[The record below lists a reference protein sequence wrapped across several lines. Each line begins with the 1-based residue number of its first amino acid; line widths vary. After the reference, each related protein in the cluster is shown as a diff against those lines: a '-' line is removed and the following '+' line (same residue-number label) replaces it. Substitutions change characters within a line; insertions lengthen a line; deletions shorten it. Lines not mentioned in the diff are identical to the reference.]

1 MKTNINKL
9 KYYELFDFCIKNE
22 NIEKEEKNE
31 IIEKLLSYKNYLD
44 YPKYFAEINWLYTE
58 DRQRFVQSVI
68 DSNDSQT
75 VYAFSALLKYDLDI
89 SKSVFELS
97 MLYNS
102 LYSFNNDEYTKSFI
116 DMFFDFF
123 DINSIV
129 SRVCDDKKYSLL
141 MDLWT
146 KYKSYLTDSTK
157 KIVKTISES
166 SSSYYMYKL
175 LCEDIESDDKSLL
188 IKSICNLNDISYIC
202 DTIKFMGSNLSGD
215 DIDNIVSSYTRT
227 LNFLIVKSLIQNNV
241 SLSEKNIDLI
251 IDGIFNELNK
261 ENIVFFAG
269 KMHDN
274 LTKKQVEKIIDLAV
288 KTNDSELIYNVS
300 KILKDRLD
308 KENVSKVSREMS
320 KQENIYYVYE
330 FLYEF
335 KDKLS
340 KEDKNKL
347 VSKIVNS
354 REMKLI
360 ILVAVFIDVKLIEKL
375 FKSKKDLFIFAV
387 GLNVFTIEEL
397 KKLKE
402 KLDITEEKPNMKNI
416 PKKYKLKK
424 KDK

>member
-1 MKTNINKL
+1 LKTNINKL
-9 KYYELFDFCIKNE
+9 KYYELLDFCIKNE

>member
-9 KYYELFDFCIKNE
+9 KYYELLDFCIKNE

-44 YPKYFAEINWLYTE
+44 YPKYFTEIKWLYTE
-58 DRQRFVQSVI
+58 DRKRFVQSVI

-75 VYAFSALLKYDLDI
+75 VYAFSALLKYNLDI
-89 SKSVFELS
+89 SKNVNELF

-116 DMFFDFF
+116 DMYFDFF
-123 DINSIV
+123 EINSIV

-141 MDLWT
+141 MDLWI

-202 DTIKFMGSNLSGD
+202 DTIKLMGSNLSSD
-215 DIDNIVSSYTRT
+215 DIDNIVSSYSRT

-241 SLSEKNIDLI
+241 SLSEKNIGLI

-269 KMHDN
+269 KMHDS

-308 KENVSKVSREMS
+308 KENVSKVSKEMS

-354 REMKLI
+354 KEMKLI

-375 FKSKKDLFIFAV
+375 FKSKKELFIFAAATN
-387 GLNVFTIEEL
+387 LFTVEEL

>member
-9 KYYELFDFCIKNE
+9 KYYELLDFCIKNE

-44 YPKYFAEINWLYTE
+44 YPKYFAEIKWLYNE
-58 DRQRFVQSVI
+58 DRERFVQSVI
-68 DSNDSQT
+68 DSNDSHT
-75 VYAFSALLKYDLDI
+75 VYTFSFLLKCNLDV
-89 SKSVFELS
+89 SRNVNELS

-102 LYSFNNDEYTKSFI
+102 LYSFNNDEYIKSFI

-123 DINSIV
+123 EINSIV

-141 MDLWT
+141 MDLWA

-166 SSSYYMYKL
+166 SSTYYMYKL

-188 IKSICNLNDISYIC
+188 IKSICNLDDISYIC
-202 DTIKFMGSNLSGD
+202 DTIKLMGSNLSSD

-261 ENIVFFAG
+261 ENIVYFAG
-269 KMHDN
+269 KMHNN

-360 ILVAVFIDVKLIEKL
+360 VLVAVFIDVKLIEKL

-416 PKKYKLKK
+416 QKKYKLKK

>member
-1 MKTNINKL
+1 MKTDINKL
-9 KYYELFDFCIKNE
+9 KYCELVDFCIKYE
-22 NIEKEEKNE
+22 EEKNE

-44 YPKYFAEINWLYTE
+44 YPKYFAEIKWLYNE
-58 DRQRFVQSVI
+58 DRERFVQSVI
-68 DSNDSQT
+68 DSNDSHT
-75 VYAFSALLKYDLDI
+75 VYTFSFLLKCNLDV
-89 SKSVFELS
+89 SRNVNELS

-102 LYSFNNDEYTKSFI
+102 LYSFNNDEYIKSFI

-123 DINSIV
+123 EINSIV

-141 MDLWT
+141 MDLWA

-166 SSSYYMYKL
+166 SSTYYMYKL

-188 IKSICNLNDISYIC
+188 IKSICNLDDISYIC
-202 DTIKFMGSNLSGD
+202 DTIKLMGSNLSSD
-215 DIDNIVSSYTRT
+215 DIDNIVSLYSRA

-360 ILVAVFIDVKLIEKL
+360 VLVAVFIDVKLIEKL
-375 FKSKKDLFIFAV
+375 FRNKKELFIFAV
-387 GLNVFTIEEL
+387 GLNVFTLEEIT
-397 KKLKE
+397 KLKE
-402 KLDITEEKPNMKNI
+402 KLDIKEEKPNMKNM

>member
-1 MKTNINKL
+1 MKTNIDKL
-9 KYYELFDFCIKNE
+9 DYYELLKFCTE
-22 NIEKEEKNE
+22 NDKISNNEKNK

-44 YPKYFAEINWLYTE
+44 YPKYFAEIKWLYNE
-58 DRQRFVQSVI
+58 DRERFVQSVI
-68 DSNDSQT
+68 DSNDSHT
-75 VYAFSALLKYDLDI
+75 VYTFSFLLKCNLDV
-89 SKSVFELS
+89 SKNVNELS

-102 LYSFNNDEYTKSFI
+102 LYSFNNDEYIKSFI

-123 DINSIV
+123 EINSIV

-141 MDLWT
+141 MDLWA

-166 SSSYYMYKL
+166 SSTYYMYKL

-188 IKSICNLNDISYIC
+188 IKSICNLDDISYIC
-202 DTIKFMGSNLSGD
+202 DAIKFMSNSLSSN
-215 DIDNIVSSYTRT
+215 DINNIVSSYNRT

-274 LTKKQVEKIIDLAV
+274 LTKKQVEKNIDLAV

-360 ILVAVFIDVKLIEKL
+360 ILVAVFVDVKLIEKL
-375 FKSKKDLFIFAV
+375 FKNKKELFIFAV
-387 GLNVFTIEEL
+387 GLNVFTIEEIT
-397 KKLKE
+397 KLKE
-402 KLDITEEKPNMKNI
+402 KLDIKEEKPNMKNM

>member
-9 KYYELFDFCIKNE
+9 KYYELLDFCIKNE
-22 NIEKEEKNE
+22 DIEKEEKNE

-274 LTKKQVEKIIDLAV
+274 LTKKQVEKNIDLAV

>member
-9 KYYELFDFCIKNE
+9 KYYELLDFCIKNE
-22 NIEKEEKNE
+22 DIEKEEKNE

-44 YPKYFAEINWLYTE
+44 YPKYFAEIKWLYNE
-58 DRQRFVQSVI
+58 DRERFVQSVI
-68 DSNDSQT
+68 DSNDSHT
-75 VYAFSALLKYDLDI
+75 VYTFSFLLKCNLDV
-89 SKSVFELS
+89 SRNVNELS

-102 LYSFNNDEYTKSFI
+102 LYSFNNDEYIKSFI

-123 DINSIV
+123 EINSIV

-141 MDLWT
+141 MDLWA

-166 SSSYYMYKL
+166 SSTYYMYKL

-188 IKSICNLNDISYIC
+188 IKSICNLDDISYIC
-202 DTIKFMGSNLSGD
+202 DTIKLMGSNLSSD
-215 DIDNIVSSYTRT
+215 DIDNIVSLYSRA

-261 ENIVFFAG
+261 ENIVYFAG
-269 KMHDN
+269 KMHNN

-360 ILVAVFIDVKLIEKL
+360 VLVAVFIDVKLIEKL

>member
-9 KYYELFDFCIKNE
+9 KYYELLDFCIKNE
-22 NIEKEEKNE
+22 DIEKEEKNE

-166 SSSYYMYKL
+166 SSTYYMYKL

-188 IKSICNLNDISYIC
+188 IKSICNLDDISYIC
-202 DTIKFMGSNLSGD
+202 DTIKLMGSNLSGD
-215 DIDNIVSSYTRT
+215 DIDNIVSSYSRT

-360 ILVAVFIDVKLIEKL
+360 VLVAVFIDVKLIEKL

>member
-9 KYYELFDFCIKNE
+9 KYYELLDFCIKNE

-102 LYSFNNDEYTKSFI
+102 LYSFNNDEYIKSFI

-123 DINSIV
+123 EINSIV

-141 MDLWT
+141 MDLWA

-166 SSSYYMYKL
+166 SSTYYMYKL

-202 DTIKFMGSNLSGD
+202 DTIKLMGSNLSGD
-215 DIDNIVSSYTRT
+215 DIDNIVSSYSRT

-320 KQENIYYVYE
+320 KQENSYYVYE

-347 VSKIVNS
+347 VSKILNS

-360 ILVAVFIDVKLIEKL
+360 VLVAVFIDVKLIEKL

>member
-9 KYYELFDFCIKNE
+9 KYYELLDFCIKNE

-141 MDLWT
+141 MDLWA

-166 SSSYYMYKL
+166 SSTYYMYKL

>member
-9 KYYELFDFCIKNE
+9 KYYELLDFCIKNE

-75 VYAFSALLKYDLDI
+75 IYAFSALLKYDLDI
-89 SKSVFELS
+89 SKNVNELS

-141 MDLWT
+141 MDLWI

-188 IKSICNLNDISYIC
+188 IKSICNLDDISYIC
-202 DTIKFMGSNLSGD
+202 DTIKLMGSNLSGD
-215 DIDNIVSSYTRT
+215 DIDNIVSSYSRT

>member
-9 KYYELFDFCIKNE
+9 KYYELLDFCIKNE
-22 NIEKEEKNE
+22 DIEKEEKNE

-360 ILVAVFIDVKLIEKL
+360 VLVAVFIDVKIIEKL

>member
-9 KYYELFDFCIKNE
+9 KYYELLDFCIKNE

-141 MDLWT
+141 MDLWI

>member
-9 KYYELFDFCIKNE
+9 KYYELLDFCIKNE
-22 NIEKEEKNE
+22 DIEKEEKNE

-44 YPKYFAEINWLYTE
+44 YPKYFAEIKWLYSE
-58 DRQRFVQSVI
+58 DREKFVQSVI
-68 DSNDSQT
+68 DSNDSYT
-75 VYAFSALLKYDLDI
+75 VYTFSALLKYNLDI
-89 SKSVFELS
+89 SKNVNELS

-116 DMFFDFF
+116 DMYFDFF
-123 DINSIV
+123 EINSIV

-146 KYKSYLTDSTK
+146 RYKSYLTDSTK

-188 IKSICNLNDISYIC
+188 IKSICDLDDISYIC
-202 DTIKFMGSNLSGD
+202 DTIKLIGSNLSSD

-251 IDGIFNELNK
+251 INGIFNELNK
-261 ENIVFFAG
+261 ENIVFFIG
-269 KMHDN
+269 KMHDS
-274 LTKKQVEKIIDLAV
+274 LTKKQVEKIIDLAL

-402 KLDITEEKPNMKNI
+402 KLDIKEEKPNMKNI

>member
-9 KYYELFDFCIKNE
+9 KYYELLDFCIKNE
-22 NIEKEEKNE
+22 DIEKEEKNE

-288 KTNDSELIYNVS
+288 KTNDPELIYNVS

>member
-9 KYYELFDFCIKNE
+9 KYYELLDFCIKNE
-22 NIEKEEKNE
+22 DIEKEEKNE

-188 IKSICNLNDISYIC
+188 IKSICNLNDISYIWVV
-202 DTIKFMGSNLSGD
+202 IYLVM
-215 DIDNIVSSYTRT
+215 I
-227 LNFLIVKSLIQNNV
+227 
-241 SLSEKNIDLI
+241 LI
-251 IDGIFNELNK
+251 I
-261 ENIVFFAG
+261 
-269 KMHDN
+269 
-274 LTKKQVEKIIDLAV
+274 
-288 KTNDSELIYNVS
+288 
-300 KILKDRLD
+300 
-308 KENVSKVSREMS
+308 
-320 KQENIYYVYE
+320 
-330 FLYEF
+330 
-335 KDKLS
+335 
-340 KEDKNKL
+340 
-347 VSKIVNS
+347 
-354 REMKLI
+354 
-360 ILVAVFIDVKLIEKL
+360 
-375 FKSKKDLFIFAV
+375 
-387 GLNVFTIEEL
+387 
-397 KKLKE
+397 
-402 KLDITEEKPNMKNI
+402 
-416 PKKYKLKK
+416 
-424 KDK
+424 

>member
-1 MKTNINKL
+1 MKININKL
-9 KYYELFDFCIKNE
+9 KYYELLDFCIKNE

-360 ILVAVFIDVKLIEKL
+360 VLVAVFIDVKLIEKL

>member
-9 KYYELFDFCIKNE
+9 KYYELLDFCIKNE

-75 VYAFSALLKYDLDI
+75 IYAFSALLKYDLDI

-188 IKSICNLNDISYIC
+188 IKSICNLDDISYIC
-202 DTIKFMGSNLSGD
+202 DTIKLMGSNLSGD
-215 DIDNIVSSYTRT
+215 DIDNIVSSYSRT

-251 IDGIFNELNK
+251 IDCIFNELNK

-360 ILVAVFIDVKLIEKL
+360 VLVAVFIDVKLIEKL

>member
-9 KYYELFDFCIKNE
+9 KYYELLDFCIKNE

-102 LYSFNNDEYTKSFI
+102 LYSFNNDEYIKSFI

-123 DINSIV
+123 EINSIV

-141 MDLWT
+141 MDLWI

-320 KQENIYYVYE
+320 KQENSYYVYE

-360 ILVAVFIDVKLIEKL
+360 VLVAVFIDVKLIEKL

>member
-9 KYYELFDFCIKNE
+9 KYYELLDFCIKNE

-102 LYSFNNDEYTKSFI
+102 LYSFNNDEYIKSFI

-123 DINSIV
+123 EINSIV

>member
-1 MKTNINKL
+1 MKTNIDKL
-9 KYYELFDFCIKNE
+9 DYYELLKFCTE
-22 NIEKEEKNE
+22 NDKISNNEKNK
-31 IIEKLLSYKNYLD
+31 IIEKLLDYKKYLD
-44 YPKYFAEINWLYTE
+44 YQKYFEEIKWLDAN
-58 DRQRFVQSVI
+58 DRKRFIESI
-68 DSNDSQT
+68 SSSNDSQIIYVFSISLKNNLYADE
-75 VYAFSALLKYDLDI
+75 VY
-89 SKSVFELS
+89 
-97 MLYNS
+97 MLFNS
-102 LYSFNNDEYTKSFI
+102 LYNFNNDEYIKSFI

-123 DINSIV
+123 EINSIV

-141 MDLWT
+141 MDLWA
-146 KYKSYLTDSTK
+146 KYKSYLMDSTK

-166 SSSYYMYKL
+166 SSTYYMYKL
-175 LCEDIESDDKSLL
+175 LCEDIEDDDKSLL
-188 IKSICNLNDISYIC
+188 IKSICNLDDISYIC
-202 DTIKFMGSNLSGD
+202 DTIKLMGSNLFSD
-215 DIDNIVSSYTRT
+215 DIDNIVSLYSRT
-227 LNFLIVKSLIQNNV
+227 LNFLIVKYLIQNNV

-261 ENIVFFAG
+261 ENIVYFAS
-269 KMHDN
+269 KMHDS

-308 KENVSKVSREMS
+308 KENISKVSRKMS

-360 ILVAVFIDVKLIEKL
+360 VLVAVFVDVKLIEKL
-375 FKSKKDLFIFAV
+375 FKNKKELFIFAV
-387 GLNVFTIEEL
+387 GLNVFTIEEIT
-397 KKLKE
+397 KLKE
-402 KLDITEEKPNMKNI
+402 KLDIKEEKPNMKNM

>member
-9 KYYELFDFCIKNE
+9 KYYELLDFCIKNE
-22 NIEKEEKNE
+22 DIEKEEKNE

-241 SLSEKNIDLI
+241 SLSEKNINLI

-375 FKSKKDLFIFAV
+375 FKNKKELFIFAV

>member
-1 MKTNINKL
+1 MKTNIDKL
-9 KYYELFDFCIKNE
+9 DYYELLKFCTE
-22 NIEKEEKNE
+22 NDKISNNEKNK
-31 IIEKLLSYKNYLD
+31 IIEKLLDYKKYLD
-44 YPKYFAEINWLYTE
+44 YQKYFEEIKWLDAN
-58 DRQRFVQSVI
+58 DRKRFIESI
-68 DSNDSQT
+68 SSSNDSQIIYVFSISLKNNLYADE
-75 VYAFSALLKYDLDI
+75 VY
-89 SKSVFELS
+89 
-97 MLYNS
+97 MLFNS
-102 LYSFNNDEYTKSFI
+102 LYNFNNDDCTKSFI
-116 DMFFDFF
+116 DNFFSFLERN
-123 DINSIV
+123 INNIISKI
-129 SRVCDDKKYSLL
+129 CDDKNYSLL

-146 KYKSYLTDSTK
+146 KYKNYLTDSTEM
-157 KIVKTISES
+157 IVKTISES

-175 LCEDIESDDKSLL
+175 LCEDIEDDDKSLL
-188 IKSICNLNDISYIC
+188 IKSICNLDDISYIC
-202 DTIKFMGSNLSGD
+202 DTIKLMGSNLSSD
-215 DIDNIVSSYTRT
+215 DIDNIVSLYSRA
-227 LNFLIVKSLIQNNV
+227 LNFLIVKYLIQNNV

-308 KENVSKVSREMS
+308 KENVSKVSRKMS

-360 ILVAVFIDVKLIEKL
+360 VLVAVFVDVKLIEKL
-375 FKSKKDLFIFAV
+375 FKNKKELFIFAV
-387 GLNVFTIEEL
+387 GLNVFTIEEIT
-397 KKLKE
+397 KLKE
-402 KLDITEEKPNMKNI
+402 KLDIKEEKPNMKNM

>member
-9 KYYELFDFCIKNE
+9 KYYELLDFCIKNE

-44 YPKYFAEINWLYTE
+44 YPKYFAEIKWLYTE

-146 KYKSYLTDSTK
+146 KYKSYLTDSTN

-202 DTIKFMGSNLSGD
+202 DTIKLMGSNLSGD
-215 DIDNIVSSYTRT
+215 DIDNIVSSYSRT

-360 ILVAVFIDVKLIEKL
+360 VLVAVFIDVKLIEKL

>member
-9 KYYELFDFCIKNE
+9 KYYELLDFCIKNE

-102 LYSFNNDEYTKSFI
+102 LYSFNNDEYIKSFI

-123 DINSIV
+123 EINSIV

-141 MDLWT
+141 MDLWA

-166 SSSYYMYKL
+166 SSTYYMYKL

-188 IKSICNLNDISYIC
+188 IKSICNLDDISYIC
-202 DTIKFMGSNLSGD
+202 DTIKLMGSNLSGD
-215 DIDNIVSSYTRT
+215 DIDNIVSSYSRT

-320 KQENIYYVYE
+320 KQENSYYVYE

-347 VSKIVNS
+347 VSKILNS

-360 ILVAVFIDVKLIEKL
+360 VLVAVFIDVKLIEKL

>member
-1 MKTNINKL
+1 
-9 KYYELFDFCIKNE
+9 
-22 NIEKEEKNE
+22 
-31 IIEKLLSYKNYLD
+31 
-44 YPKYFAEINWLYTE
+44 
-58 DRQRFVQSVI
+58 
-68 DSNDSQT
+68 
-75 VYAFSALLKYDLDI
+75 
-89 SKSVFELS
+89 

-141 MDLWT
+141 MDLWI

-188 IKSICNLNDISYIC
+188 IKSICNLDDISYIC
-202 DTIKFMGSNLSGD
+202 DTIKLMGSNLSGD
-215 DIDNIVSSYTRT
+215 DIDNIVSSYSRT

>member
-9 KYYELFDFCIKNE
+9 KYYELLDFCIKNE
-22 NIEKEEKNE
+22 DIEKEEKNE

-166 SSSYYMYKL
+166 SSTYYMYKL

-188 IKSICNLNDISYIC
+188 IKSICNLDDISYIC
-202 DTIKFMGSNLSGD
+202 DTIKLMGSNLSGD
-215 DIDNIVSSYTRT
+215 DIDNIVSSYSRT

-320 KQENIYYVYE
+320 KQENSYYVYE

-360 ILVAVFIDVKLIEKL
+360 VLVAVFIDVKLIEKL

>member
-9 KYYELFDFCIKNE
+9 KYYELLDFCIKNE

-188 IKSICNLNDISYIC
+188 IKSICNLDDISYIC
-202 DTIKFMGSNLSGD
+202 DTIKLMGSNLSSD
-215 DIDNIVSSYTRT
+215 DIDNIVSLYCRT

-308 KENVSKVSREMS
+308 KENVSKVSKEMS

>member
-9 KYYELFDFCIKNE
+9 KYYELLDFCIKNE

-141 MDLWT
+141 MDLWI

-188 IKSICNLNDISYIC
+188 IKSICNLDDISYIC
-202 DTIKFMGSNLSGD
+202 DTIKLMGSNLSGD
-215 DIDNIVSSYTRT
+215 DIDNIVSSYSRT
-227 LNFLIVKSLIQNNV
+227 SNFLIVKSLIQNNV
-241 SLSEKNIDLI
+241 NLSEKNIDLI
-251 IDGIFNELNK
+251 INCIFKEINK
-261 ENIVFFAG
+261 ENIIYFTNN
-269 KMHDN
+269 MHDS

>member
-9 KYYELFDFCIKNE
+9 KYYELLDFCIKNE

-102 LYSFNNDEYTKSFI
+102 LYSFNNDEYIKSFI

-123 DINSIV
+123 EINSIV

-141 MDLWT
+141 MDLWA

-166 SSSYYMYKL
+166 SSTYYMYKL

-202 DTIKFMGSNLSGD
+202 DTIKLMGSNLSGD
-215 DIDNIVSSYTRT
+215 DIDNIVSSYSRT

-308 KENVSKVSREMS
+308 KENVSKVSRKMS

-354 REMKLI
+354 REMKHI

>member
-9 KYYELFDFCIKNE
+9 KYYELLDFCIKNE

-102 LYSFNNDEYTKSFI
+102 LYSFNNDEYIKSFI

-123 DINSIV
+123 EINSIV

-141 MDLWT
+141 MDLWI

-202 DTIKFMGSNLSGD
+202 DTIKLMGSNLSGD
-215 DIDNIVSSYTRT
+215 DIDNIVSSYSRT

-308 KENVSKVSREMS
+308 KENVSKVSRKMS

-354 REMKLI
+354 REMKHI

>member
-9 KYYELFDFCIKNE
+9 KYYELLDFCIKNE

-320 KQENIYYVYE
+320 KQENSYYVYE

-360 ILVAVFIDVKLIEKL
+360 VLVAVFIDVKLIEKL